1 MIRTGAVC
9 FQEFRF
15 SLIPKIRFMLWWKA
29 RRRETCCTD
38 YSASLRSWSSCEY
51 QTLQRLL
58 RLHFLCIQESLCH
71 WSAACTAVGASQ
83 AGRDVFPRQ
92 NNLGSLITQAR
103 KEDFTVSSLAF
114 IIKGK
119 TEICCSR
126 VGTVQKDR
134 AWPSW
139 PQSGTALPPSCSP
152 WASQRLQQL
161 PPGSGPGLQRWQLFQ
176 PRCSG
181 C

>member
-1 MIRTGAVC
+1 
-9 FQEFRF
+9 
-15 SLIPKIRFMLWWKA
+15 MLWCKA

-38 YSASLRSWSSCEY
+38 YSASLRSWSSCAY

-71 WSAACTAVGASQ
+71 WSAACIAVGASQ

-103 KEDFTVSSLAF
+103 KEDFTFSSLAF
-114 IIKGK
+114 IIHCK
-119 TEICCSR
+119 TEICCWR
-126 VGTVQKDR
+126 VGTLQKDR

-139 PQSGTALPPSCSP
+139 PRSQAPLCPLPAALEHPKSSSISPPVQAQGSRDDSYFRP
-152 WASQRLQQL
+152 NAQAAK
-161 PPGSGPGLQRWQLFQ
+161 PPAV
-176 PRCSG
+176 C
-181 C
+181 